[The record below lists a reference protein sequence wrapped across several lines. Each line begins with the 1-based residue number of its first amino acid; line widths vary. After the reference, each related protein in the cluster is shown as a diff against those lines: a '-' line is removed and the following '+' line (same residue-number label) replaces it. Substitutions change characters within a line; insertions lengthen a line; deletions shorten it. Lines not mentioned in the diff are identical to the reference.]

1 MIDDLISR
9 QVDGL
14 LLASV
19 DARSTR
25 LANLRRVGLA
35 SVMIDCPVP
44 VPGYVSIGSNV
55 RAGSQRVVEHLI
67 EVHGHTVIAL
77 VVGEGVPGADQRE
90 QGWQSATRTAGLP
103 DGPLARTSFSREG
116 GYEAANRL
124 LDTRN
129 PPTAIFASSDLQA
142 VGALRAIRDRGLSVP
157 EDVAV
162 VAFDG
167 TKESE
172 FTLAADD
179 GGPSTHPRDG
189 GQCRPESAV
198 SIAGTR
204 RVRGVRDGSRH
215 PAVLRLLSHHRKAPE

>member
-1 MIDDLISR
+1 MIADLISR
-9 QVDGL
+9 QIDGL

-19 DARSTR
+19 DVRSTR

-35 SVMIDCPVP
+35 AVMIDCPVP
-44 VPGYVSIGSNV
+44 VPGYVSIGSNA

-67 EVHGHTVIAL
+67 EVHSHSVIAL

-90 QGWQSATRTAGLP
+90 QGWQSATRSAGLP

-142 VGALRAIRDRGLSVP
+142 VGALRAIRERGLSVP

-172 FTLAADD
+172 FTWPPMTVARQPIREMAV
-179 GGPSTHPRDG
+179 
-189 GQCRPESAV
+189 SAV
-198 SIAGTR
+198 QKVLSPPLERVGCEVFEMDLVIRQSCGCSPSPKGT
-204 RVRGVRDGSRH
+204 
-215 PAVLRLLSHHRKAPE
+215 